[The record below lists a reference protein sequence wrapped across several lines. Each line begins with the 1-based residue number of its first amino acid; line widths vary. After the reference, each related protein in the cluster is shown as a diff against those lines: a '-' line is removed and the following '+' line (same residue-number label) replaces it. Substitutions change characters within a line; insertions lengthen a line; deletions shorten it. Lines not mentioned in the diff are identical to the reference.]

1 VARSHSIGATALST
15 YCVEEGALLGVADL
29 GGSSVNIPYRT
40 GRKAGTRTLKGR
52 DYQIFVAVKG
62 DGDTLAE
69 SEADFYTKCQG
80 LAALVLNLDG
90 SFKPQ
95 PFTLS
100 RTLPHTGGDQTC
112 TIAAIYK
119 SGLEFPEV
127 GLDAARTTL
136 TLELLDGWW
145 LSGATKVFL

>member
-1 VARSHSIGATALST
+1 MARSHSIGATALST
-15 YCVEEGALLGVADL
+15 CCIEEGALLGVADV
-29 GGSSVNIPYRT
+29 GGSSVSIPYRL

-52 DYQIFVAVKG
+52 DYQIFLSVKG
-62 DGDTLAE
+62 EGATQAE
-69 SEADFYTKCQG
+69 SEADYFTRCQT

-95 PFTLS
+95 PFVLS

-112 TIAAIYK
+112 TINAIYK

-127 GLDAARTTL
+127 GVDAARTTL
-136 TLELLDGWW
+136 TLELLDAYW
-145 LSGATKVFL
+145 LVGATKVFV